1 MWGHEKKDFLFG
13 NYSYRVYHL
22 NFSVFYKN
30 QFEKIQL
37 IRTYKIF
44 LEKSEISADG
54 VKETLETEESKVL
67 NEKWMIQKFYF
78 LKYFVTSLRSKRRLR
93 TEENKVLTEGW
104 MPQKFYSVKYFV
116 IYLGTCRMLPHRLL
130 VCSSCFYKNSQQFL
144 LTLPTS

>member
-1 MWGHEKKDFLFG
+1 MKVTIKV
-13 NYSYRVYHL
+13 VYLDDHVKVLALYPQYWDVGKSNKLYIQLQSL
-22 NFSVFYKN
+22 NFFVFYKN

-78 LKYFVTSLRSKRRLR
+78 LKYFVTSLPSKKRVR

-104 MPQKFYSVKYFV
+104 MPQKFLWS
-116 IYLGTCRMLPHRLL
+116 I
-130 VCSSCFYKNSQQFL
+130 S
-144 LTLPTS
+144 

>member
-1 MWGHEKKDFLFG
+1 MKLTIKV
-13 NYSYRVYHL
+13 VYLDDHVKVLALYPQYWDVGKSNKLYIQLQSL
-22 NFSVFYKN
+22 NFSVFYKK

-54 VKETLETEESKVL
+54 VKETPSLKTEENKVL

-78 LKYFVTSLRSKRRLR
+78 VKYFVTSLRSKRRLR

-116 IYLGTCRMLPHRLL
+116 IYLGTCRM
-130 VCSSCFYKNSQQFL
+130 
-144 LTLPTS
+144 